1 MGLRARLILMAEGY
15 SQRPT
20 SLDNP
25 TTYEVRRSNDP
36 ELTSTALLQEA
47 YDDLK
52 LVIRESGLALD
63 ATYEQFWNDLATD
76 VITIEGSHKESIF
89 EIPFNDGR
97 GRFFYHF
104 GVYHKSKSPHLTKTN
119 YGGQNIPAPTL
130 YYEYDNADQRR
141 DVNCVPYKYDNGYTM
156 AKLGDNDASA
166 PSFNFGKYDYERM
179 TRTVSSNDDGVNL
192 PVLRY
197 ADILLMAAE
206 LANELEG
213 PDAAKPYLKEVRNRA
228 FAVAD
233 RPANV
238 EAYVNAISSKADM
251 LKAIQKERLLEF
263 HGEMLRKQD
272 LIRWNLLRNSRKTD
286 RDRHESCA
294 TAQAS
299 MLTCLQWFTHAP
311 MLLAS
316 WSTMAWLR
324 VETAAPAG
332 EGWTQLD
339 YDFVSATVKDNMLA
353 NYFAND
359 PDSRQYWPIFD
370 SDINASNNALINNYG
385 Y

>member
-1 MGLRARLILMAEGY
+1 M
-15 SQRPT
+15 
-20 SLDNP
+20 
-25 TTYEVRRSNDP
+25 
-36 ELTSTALLQEA
+36 
-47 YDDLK
+47 
-52 LVIRESGLALD
+52 
-63 ATYEQFWNDLATD
+63 
-76 VITIEGSHKESIF
+76 
-89 EIPFNDGR
+89 
-97 GRFFYHF
+97 
-104 GVYHKSKSPHLTKTN
+104 TKTN

-206 LANELEG
+206 IANELEG

-263 HGEMLRKQD
+263 PGEMLRKQD
-272 LIRWNLLRNSRKTD
+272 LIRWNMLGTAVKQTVNDMRAL
-286 RDRHESCA
+286 RDRTGKYADVPTEVY
-294 TAQAS
+294 TRTVNGK
-299 MLTCLQWFTHAP
+299 LEYYG
-311 MLLAS
+311 LAKG
-316 WSTMAWLR
+316 
-324 VETAAPAG
+324 ETATPTG
-332 EGWTQLD
+332 EGWTKLN
-339 YDFVSATVKDNMLA
+339 YDFVTATVKDNMLT
-353 NYFAND
+353 NYYAND